1 MVAQA
6 EAPEQEDAETPPRP
20 RPAWRRSLADAGI
33 VAGAAALIA
42 AVLYRVWSWP
52 LDVPYTYQGDSLGLM
67 AFVKI
72 VAETGWYTGTPRA
85 GAPFGL
91 NTYDFPY
98 GGDNGWWVLVK
109 ALTWFTHDPAV
120 VVNVLFLLG
129 FVLVAVAAFVALRV
143 IGAGRLVS
151 GTLALVFAF
160 APSHF
165 LRTTGQLFIGAPV
178 AVPLA
183 IALAMRLLAG
193 DTPLL
198 RGGERWRDRL
208 DLRAGLSI
216 FALVTCVVL
225 ASFDTYYAVFGAL
238 VIAVAGVAAAIAR
251 RWWRPLVSAGL
262 IVAGTTAVLLVHSIP
277 TLLWHRSHGL
287 NPEVAQRP
295 IEDLDTY
302 ALRPV
307 QLLAPVPQHR
317 LSPLAHLSELLTRPG
332 SQSEPYQ
339 YLGLV
344 AVVGVAVAL
353 GALVLWA
360 AGRRSAMLRQQAG
373 AGILVVVLAAF
384 GVAGGLSWLAY
395 TGGLAQI
402 RSWNRVAILIA
413 FLGLVALAPLL
424 DAALGWARRRW
435 RRLPNVAFAAIAV
448 VVVGLALFDQ
458 IGTGM
463 VADPRDNEAAWTSD
477 ADFFSAVEQELPAGA
492 AVYELPYLPW
502 PEGGTTAGVV
512 DQDLWRGFL
521 HSTDLRWSFAGMRG
535 READWQEYTTRQP
548 VPAMVDALTAAGF
561 DGIELDR
568 QGYADRS
575 VETEIAAALAG
586 QAPMVS
592 ADGRLV
598 FFDLR
603 PHRDQLEATLGADGV
618 ARLGQETLHRPRVEY
633 RDGFAPRTY
642 GVAELEHGAR
652 RRNTLLVVN
661 DTDQPYQGQLT
672 FSVNAYS
679 PGDHRLTVRTPDGV
693 DHDVTITPDGNAYS
707 IPITVPPGSSE
718 VLLTTDAPEVPVGYR
733 DLAFN
738 LVDAFITR

>member
-6 EAPEQEDAETPPRP
+6 EAPEQASEPVTVRRP
-20 RPAWRRSLADAGI
+20 PAWRRSLLDVGV
-33 VAGAAALIA
+33 VAGAAALIT
-42 AVLYRVWSWP
+42 AVLYRIWTWP
-52 LDVPYTYQGDSLGLM
+52 LDVPLTYRGDSLGLM
-67 AFVKI
+67 AFAKI

-98 GGDNGWWVLVK
+98 GGDNGWWVIMK

-120 VVNVLFLLG
+120 VVNLLFLLG
-129 FVLVAVAAFVALRV
+129 FVLVAVSAFVALRV

-151 GTLALVFAF
+151 GVLALVFAF

-183 IALAMRLLAG
+183 VALAMRLLAG

-198 RGGERWRDRL
+198 RAADRIRDRL
-208 DLRAGLSI
+208 DLRSRLSI
-216 FALVTCVVL
+216 FALVSCIVL
-225 ASFDTYYAVFGAL
+225 ASFDTYYTVFGAL
-238 VIAVAGVAAAIAR
+238 VIAVAGVAAALAR
-251 RWWRPLVSAGL
+251 RWWRPAVSAAL
-262 IVAGTTAVLLVHSIP
+262 VIAGTTVVLLINSIP
-277 TLLWHRSHGL
+277 TLLWHRDHGV

-317 LSPLAHLSELLTRPG
+317 LSPLSHLSELLTRPG

-339 YLGLV
+339 YLGLA
-344 AVVGVAVAL
+344 AVLGVAVAL

-373 AGILVVVLAAF
+373 AGILVVVLGAF
-384 GVAGGLSWLAY
+384 GVAGGLSWVAY

-402 RSWNRVAILIA
+402 RSWNRVAILMA

-424 DAALGWARRRW
+424 DGALGWARRRW
-435 RRLPNVAFAAIAV
+435 PRLPNIAFGAVAVA
-448 VVVGLALFDQ
+448 VVGLALFDQ
-458 IGTGM
+458 IGAGM
-463 VADPRDNEAAWTSD
+463 VADPRENQAAWNND
-477 ADFFSAVEQELPAGA
+477 ADFFAAIEQQLPAGA
-492 AVYELPYLPW
+492 AVYVLPYLPW
-502 PEGGTTAGVV
+502 PEGGNTAGIV

-521 HSTDLRWSFAGMRG
+521 HTNDLRWSFAGMRG

-548 VPAMVDALTAAGF
+548 VPEMVDALTAAGF
-561 DGIELDR
+561 DGIQLDR
-568 QGYADRS
+568 HGYLDRN
-575 VETEIAAALAG
+575 VEKEIAAALG
-586 QAPMVS
+586 EAPLES

-598 FFDLR
+598 FYDLR
-603 PHRDQLEATLGADGV
+603 PHRQQMIASLGDQRV
-618 ARLGQETLHRPRVEY
+618 AQLGQETLHRPLVEY
-633 RDGFAPRTY
+633 RDGFAPRAF
-642 GVAELEHGAR
+642 GAVDVEHGAR
-652 RRNTLLVVN
+652 QRNQLLLEN
-661 DTDQPYQGQLT
+661 DTDQPYEGQLT
-672 FSVNAYS
+672 FSANAYS
-679 PGDHRLTVRTPDGV
+679 PGEHRLTVRTPDGV
-693 DHDVTITPDGNAYS
+693 DHDLTMTPDGNAYS
-707 IPITVPPGSSE
+707 VPITVPPGSST
-718 VLLTTDAPEVPVGYR
+718 VLLTTDAPEVPIGYR

-738 LVDAFITR
+738 LVNAFVVR

>member
-1 MVAQA
+1 VVAQA
-6 EAPEQEDAETPPRP
+6 EAPEQASEQTAPRRP
-20 RPAWRRSLADAGI
+20 RAWRRSLLDVGV
-33 VAGAAALIA
+33 VAGAAALIT
-42 AVLYRVWSWP
+42 AVLYRIWTWP
-52 LDVPYTYQGDSLGLM
+52 LDVPLTYRGDSLGLM
-67 AFVKI
+67 AFAKI

-98 GGDNGWWVLVK
+98 GGDNGWWVIMK

-120 VVNVLFLLG
+120 IVNVLFLLG
-129 FVLVAVAAFVALRV
+129 FVLVAVSAFVALRV

-151 GTLALVFAF
+151 GVLALVFAF

-178 AVPLA
+178 AAPLA
-183 IALAMRLLAG
+183 VALPMRLLGG

-198 RGGERWRDRL
+198 RPSERVRDRL
-208 DLRAGLSI
+208 DLRSGLSI
-216 FALVTCVVL
+216 FALVSCVVL
-225 ASFDTYYAVFGAL
+225 ASFDTYYTVFGAL
-238 VIAVAGVAAAIAR
+238 VIAVAGAAAALAR
-251 RWWRPLVSAGL
+251 RWWRPAVSAAL
-262 IVAGTTAVLLVHSIP
+262 IIAGTTVVLLINSIP

-339 YLGLV
+339 YLGLA
-344 AVVGVAVAL
+344 AVIGVAVAL
-353 GALVLWA
+353 VSLLVWA
-360 AGRRSAMLRQQAG
+360 AGRRGEGLRQRAG
-373 AGILVVVLAAF
+373 AGALIIVLGAF
-384 GVAGGLSWLAY
+384 GVAGGLSWVAY

-402 RSWNRVAILIA
+402 RSWNRVAILMA

-424 DAALGWARRRW
+424 DGVLGWARRRW
-435 RRLPNVAFAAIAV
+435 PRLPNVAFGAVAV

-458 IGTGM
+458 IGAGM
-463 VADPRDNEAAWTSD
+463 VADPRENEAAWIND
-477 ADFFSAVEQELPAGA
+477 ADFFAAIEQQLPANA
-492 AVYELPYLPW
+492 AVYVLPYLPW
-502 PEGGTTAGVV
+502 PEGGNTAGIV

-521 HSTDLRWSFAGMRG
+521 HTNDLRWSFAGMRG
-535 READWQEYTTRQP
+535 RDADWQEYTTRQP
-548 VPAMVDALTAAGF
+548 VPDMVDALTAAGF

-568 QGYADRS
+568 QGYLDRS
-575 VETEIAAALAG
+575 VETEIAAALDG
-586 QAPMVS
+586 EAPMVS

-603 PHRDQLEATLGADGV
+603 PHRQQLQATLGSEGLDKLA
-618 ARLGQETLHRPRVEY
+618 AETLHRPLVEY
-633 RDGFAPRTY
+633 RDGFAPRTF
-642 GVAELEHGAR
+642 GVVDVEHGAR
-652 RRNTLLVVN
+652 QRNELLLQN
-661 DTDQPYQGQLT
+661 DTDQPYEGQLT

-693 DHDVTITPDGNAYS
+693 DHDLTITPDGNAYS
-707 IPITVPPGSSE
+707 IPIVVPPGSST
-718 VLLTTDAPEVPVGYR
+718 VLLTTDAPEVPIGYR

-738 LVDAFITR
+738 LVNAFITR

>member
-6 EAPEQEDAETPPRP
+6 EAPAVEHEESRP
-20 RPAWRRSLADAGI
+20 TTGPAWRRSLADVGI
-33 VAGAAALIA
+33 VAGAAALIT

-52 LDVPYTYQGDSLGLM
+52 LDVPYTYRGDSLGLM
-67 AFVKI
+67 AFAKI
-72 VAETGWYTGTPRA
+72 MAQTGWYTGTPRA

-98 GGDNGWWVLVK
+98 GGDNGWWVIMKV
-109 ALTWFTHDPAV
+109 LTWFTGDPAV
-120 VVNVLFLLG
+120 LVNVLFLLG
-129 FVLVAVAAFVALRV
+129 FVLVAVSAFVALRV
-143 IGAGRLVS
+143 IGTSRLVS
-151 GTLALVFAF
+151 GALALVFAF

-183 IALAMRLLAG
+183 VAIAIRLLAG

-198 RGGERWRDRL
+198 RAGDGWRVRI
-208 DLRAGLSI
+208 DLRRGLSI
-216 FALVTCVVL
+216 FALVSCVVL
-225 ASFDTYYAVFGAL
+225 ASFDTYYTVFGAL
-238 VIAVAGVAAAIAR
+238 LIAVAGIAAALAR
-251 RWWRPLVSAGL
+251 RMWRPLVSAAL
-262 IVAGTTAVLLVHSIP
+262 VIAGTTVVLLVNSIP
-277 TLLWHRSHGL
+277 TLLWHRSHGV

-344 AVVGVAVAL
+344 AVVGAAVAL
-353 GALVLWA
+353 VAMLVWV
-360 AGRRSAMLRQQAG
+360 AGRRNDVLRQSAG
-373 AGILVVVLAAF
+373 AGALIAVLAAF

-413 FLGLVALAPLL
+413 FLGLVALAPVL
-424 DAALGWARRRW
+424 DGAVRWVRSRW
-435 RRLPNVAFAAIAV
+435 RVPKAAQAV
-448 VVVGLALFDQ
+448 GAAVLVGLALFDQ

-463 VADPRDNEAAWTSD
+463 VADSRQNEAEWTSD
-477 ADFFSAVEQELPAGA
+477 ADFFAAVEHQLPPGA
-492 AVYELPYLPW
+492 AVYNLPYLPW

-521 HSTDLRWSFAGMRG
+521 HSDALRWSFGGMRG
-535 READWQEYTTRQP
+535 RDADWQEYTTRQP
-548 VPAMVDALTAAGF
+548 VPAMVDAVTAAGF
-561 DGIELDR
+561 DGIVLDR

-575 VETEIAAALAG
+575 VETGIAAALGGA
-586 QAPMVS
+586 QPMLS
-592 ADGRLV
+592 ADGRLA
-598 FFDLR
+598 FYDLR
-603 PHRDQLEATLGADGV
+603 PHRDQLETTLGAGEV
-618 ARLGQETLHRPRVEY
+618 SKLGDETLHRPLVEY
-633 RDGFAPRTY
+633 RDGFAPRTF
-642 GVAELEHGAR
+642 GVTDVEHGAR
-652 RRNTLLVVN
+652 QSNRLLVVN

-672 FSVNAYS
+672 FSVNSYS
-679 PGDHRLTVRTPDGV
+679 PGDHRLTVRTPDGT

-707 IPITVPPGSSE
+707 IPITVPPGSSS
-718 VLLTTDAPEVPVGYR
+718 VTLTTDAPEVPIGYR

-738 LVDAFITR
+738 LVNAFITR